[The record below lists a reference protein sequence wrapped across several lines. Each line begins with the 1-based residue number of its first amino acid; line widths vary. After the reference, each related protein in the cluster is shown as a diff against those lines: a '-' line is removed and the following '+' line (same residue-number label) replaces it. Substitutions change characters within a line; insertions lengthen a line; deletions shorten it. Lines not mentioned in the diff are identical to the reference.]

1 MKQFEISV
9 GSVTILS
16 LSQMEEGE
24 LEVVCLILVIDL
36 IPDHIF
42 LRLLQLVSK
51 YFLYKRFLL

>member
-51 YFLYKRFLL
+51 YFL